1 MDSSELFCGL
11 WYIIKT
17 RGGCKYIARNIGDGW
32 LESVYESG
40 GNFTIHCA
48 DIVSAKLVTDDEKE
62 SE

>member
-48 DIVSAKLVTDDEKE
+48 RYQW
-62 SE
+62 